1 VKTTTIL
8 LQQSTII
15 EVVWVLEARAA
26 VGVGVGVGVVPMRL
40 LLLAAVREAH
50 NRYRRLS

>member
-26 VGVGVGVGVVPMRL
+26 VGVGVGVVPMRL